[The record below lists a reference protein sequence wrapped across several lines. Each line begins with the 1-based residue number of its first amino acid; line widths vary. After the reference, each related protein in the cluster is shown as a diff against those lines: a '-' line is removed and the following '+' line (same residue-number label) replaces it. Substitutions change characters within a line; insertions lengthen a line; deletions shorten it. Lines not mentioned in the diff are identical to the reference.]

1 MLHAF
6 AKLCSIGLL
15 AFVAAGAPQA
25 PPAPQAPQ
33 APPAPQVPQAPDEI
47 AFMAALALK
56 QKAEHLPAVMVQ
68 AQEAADVA
76 HAIDV
81 VKQLRAINGISL
93 RTTRSCASSALWISR
108 RPRKY
113 GRWRSSKRPSH
124 PWMSRGW

>member
-56 QKAEHLPAVMVQ
+56 QKAEHLPAAAAFAKFRADFPQSGRVLASQVEEGVCWFSAGRALQ
-68 AQEAADVA
+68 AFHKTTPEAQEKFD
-76 HAIDV
+76 
-81 VKQLRAINGISL
+81 K
-93 RTTRSCASSALWISR
+93 ALA
-108 RPRKY
+108 
-113 GRWRSSKRPSH
+113 
-124 PWMSRGW
+124 